1 VPSGIKE
8 ERDLVNKLHQ
18 YGFAVIRSP
27 ASGGATKMPRPDI
40 IADSKKRR
48 KWFAFEVKTTRGKS
62 IHISNDSFHQL
73 VDFSEIFGCSAIF
86 ALKFK
91 QQNKFWR
98 FIKPIDLTPLKKG
111 NYNISFKEALLKSMD
126 FSELIGEGQ
135 QTKLY

>member
-1 VPSGIKE
+1 MPSGIKE

-18 YGFAVIRSP
+18 YRSAVIRNP
-27 ASGGATKMPRPDI
+27 ASGGTTKMLRPDI
-40 IADSKKRR
+40 ISGSKKRR
-48 KWFAFEVKTTRGKS
+48 NWFAFEVKITRGKS

-73 VDFSEIFGCSAIF
+73 IDFSKLFGCSAIF

-91 QQNKFWR
+91 QQNKFWL
-98 FIKPIDLTPLKKG
+98 FNKPIDLTPSKKG
-111 NYNISFKEALLKSMD
+111 NYNISFKETLLKDMD

>member
-8 ERDLVNKLHQ
+8 ERDLANKLHQ

-40 IADSKKRR
+40 IAGSKKRR
-48 KWFAFEVKTTRGKS
+48 KWFAFEVKTTRLKS
-62 IHISNDSFHQL
+62 IHISKDSFHQL
-73 VDFSEIFGCSAIF
+73 IDFSEIFGCYAVF

-91 QQNKFWR
+91 QQNKFWL
-98 FIKPIDLTPLKKG
+98 FIKPVDLIPSKKG
-111 NYNISFKEALLKSMD
+111 NYNISLKEALLKGMD

-135 QTKLY
+135 QTKLS

>member
-8 ERDLVNKLHQ
+8 ERDLANKLHQ

-40 IADSKKRR
+40 IAGSKKRR
-48 KWFAFEVKTTRGKS
+48 KWFAFEVKTTRLKS
-62 IHISNDSFHQL
+62 IHISKDSFHQL
-73 VDFSEIFGCSAIF
+73 IYFSEIFGCYAVF

-91 QQNKFWR
+91 QQNKFWL
-98 FIKPIDLTPLKKG
+98 FIKPVDLIPSKKG
-111 NYNISFKEALLKSMD
+111 NYNISLKEALLKGMD

-135 QTKLY
+135 QTKLS